1 MESERRGVK
10 PGLYWRFLGSE
21 IHDLTYDLATPPW
34 HPCAGQTVRGQGG
47 RKVLR
52 WWRPRVVVVTLFVA
66 VMEEGGGQLW
76 GFLYREQAEPTARE
90 KECGR
95 EVKGESRRASALAG
109 VTKSLRLLLSILS
122 GFPGLPREPPLL

>member
-1 MESERRGVK
+1 M
-10 PGLYWRFLGSE
+10 
-21 IHDLTYDLATPPW
+21 
-34 HPCAGQTVRGQGG
+34 
-47 RKVLR
+47 R

-76 GFLYREQAEPTARE
+76 GFLHREQAEPTARE